1 MKRKMDAVVARAPPK
16 LIGAYEKHQEI
27 GRGTYGTVYAGVRSS
42 SADSNGTE
50 APAERVA
57 IKKVLGRV
65 DAGRREAAFLERCRD
80 ARHIVQIL
88 DTVERN
94 DKLYL
99 ILEYMES
106 DLEAIIKAKDEVP
119 LLSVSHVKTYLH
131 MLLTGVQELHAR
143 GILHRDLKPNN
154 LLLSRTQHT
163 AKITDFGM
171 ATMIDPPSNAD
182 GDSSSAASKKRSI
195 QVVTRAYRAPEL
207 FFGEDEYGVEVDV
220 WSIGCIFAELLLREP
235 FFDGASDIDQLSLIF
250 KALGSP
256 GENGWEKAS
265 ELPFFLRF
273 KDTNSLPVKDQF
285 PKELSSAGVDLLSQ
299 LLQLDPKKRISV
311 DDALKHEFF
320 SEEPLPA
327 DPTELEIPEDQQ
339 RKLPSSTAVAVS
351 RRETVNGAAAAGV
364 VVLASENE
372 NAFVIKG
379 RRLV

>member
-1 MKRKMDAVVARAPPK
+1 M
-16 LIGAYEKHQEI
+16 
-27 GRGTYGTVYAGVRSS
+27 
-42 SADSNGTE
+42 
-50 APAERVA
+50 
-57 IKKVLGRV
+57 
-65 DAGRREAAFLERCRD
+65 
-80 ARHIVQIL
+80 
-88 DTVERN
+88 ERN

-273 KDTNSLPVKDQF
+273 KDTNPLPVKDQF

>member
-1 MKRKMDAVVARAPPK
+1 M
-16 LIGAYEKHQEI
+16 
-27 GRGTYGTVYAGVRSS
+27 
-42 SADSNGTE
+42 
-50 APAERVA
+50 
-57 IKKVLGRV
+57 
-65 DAGRREAAFLERCRD
+65 
-80 ARHIVQIL
+80 
-88 DTVERN
+88 ERN

-106 DLEAIIKAKDEVP
+106 DLEAAIKAKDEIP
-119 LLSVSHVKTYLH
+119 NLSIAHVKTYLK

-154 LLLSRTQHT
+154 LLLSKTQHT

-171 ATMIDPPSNAD
+171 ATMIESPSTSDVD
-182 GDSSSAASKKRSI
+182 GDNTTRTTSKKRSI

-207 FFGEDEYGVEVDV
+207 FFGEDEYGCEVDV
-220 WSIGCIFAELLLREP
+220 WSIGCIFAELLLRET
-235 FFDGASDIDQLSLIF
+235 FFNGASDIDQLSLIF

-256 GENGWEKAS
+256 DENGWEKAS
-265 ELPFFLRF
+265 DLPFFLRF
-273 KDTNSLPVKDQF
+273 KDTNPLPLKDQF
-285 PKELSSAGVDLLSQ
+285 PEELSSAGVDLLSQ

-311 DDALKHEFF
+311 DDALQHEFF

-327 DPTELEIPEDQQ
+327 DPVELEIPEDPQ
-339 RKLPSSTAVAVS
+339 RQLRAATVAPPVNHS
-351 RRETVNGAAAAGV
+351 ETVIVTPRAAEV

>member
-1 MKRKMDAVVARAPPK
+1 M
-16 LIGAYEKHQEI
+16 
-27 GRGTYGTVYAGVRSS
+27 
-42 SADSNGTE
+42 
-50 APAERVA
+50 
-57 IKKVLGRV
+57 
-65 DAGRREAAFLERCRD
+65 
-80 ARHIVQIL
+80 
-88 DTVERN
+88 ERN

-106 DLEAIIKAKDEVP
+106 DLEAIIKAKDEIP
-119 LLSVSHVKTYLH
+119 LLSIAHVKTYLS

-154 LLLSRTQHT
+154 LLLSKTQHT

-171 ATMIDPPSNAD
+171 ATMIDLPSKSD
-182 GDSSSAASKKRSI
+182 GDSNDSSKATAKKRSI

-220 WSIGCIFAELLLREP
+220 WSIGCIFAEMLLREP

-273 KDTNSLPVKDQF
+273 KDTNPLPLKDQF
-285 PKELSSAGVDLLSQ
+285 PEELSSAGVDLLSQ

-320 SEEPLPA
+320 QEEPLPI
-327 DPTELEIPEDQQ
+327 DPTELEIPEDPE
-339 RKLPSSTAVAVS
+339 RKLPSPTAAVAPIAS
-351 RRETVNGAAAAGV
+351 HRETATGGAAEV
-364 VVLASENE
+364 VVLPSENE

>member
-1 MKRKMDAVVARAPPK
+1 M
-16 LIGAYEKHQEI
+16 
-27 GRGTYGTVYAGVRSS
+27 
-42 SADSNGTE
+42 
-50 APAERVA
+50 
-57 IKKVLGRV
+57 
-65 DAGRREAAFLERCRD
+65 
-80 ARHIVQIL
+80 
-88 DTVERN
+88 ERN

-106 DLEAIIKAKDEVP
+106 DLEAIIKAKDEIP
-119 LLSVSHVKTYLH
+119 LLSIAHVKTYLR

-154 LLLSRTQHT
+154 LLLSKTQHT

-171 ATMIDPPSNAD
+171 ATMIDLPSKSD
-182 GDSSSAASKKRSI
+182 GDNDGNSKTTAKKRSI

-220 WSIGCIFAELLLREP
+220 WSIGCIFAEMLLREP

-256 GENGWEKAS
+256 SENGWEKAS
-265 ELPFFLRF
+265 KLPFFLRF
-273 KDTNSLPVKDQF
+273 KDTNPLPLKDQF
-285 PKELSSAGVDLLSQ
+285 PEELSSAGVDLLSQ
-299 LLQLDPKKRISV
+299 LLQLDPEKRISV
-311 DDALKHEFF
+311 DEALKHEFF
-320 SEEPLPA
+320 QEEPLPI
-327 DPTELEIPEDQQ
+327 DPTELEIPEDPE
-339 RKLPSSTAVAVS
+339 RKLPSPTAAVAPITS
-351 RRETVNGAAAAGV
+351 RRETATSGAVAEV